1 MGEGGFPIWLI
12 IFILMV
18 LFATFAW
25 IRIDRSR
32 RLTRLSDDEWCMHLI
47 RETVPTS
54 YMFIHL
60 NSVESPMMENS
71 GNIKWDVEEV
81 MNNISGKYH
90 EFFRWFIAYQDESVS
105 ENSNK
110 DFYAGFVGSDL
121 KLYLLPRDIGLL

>member
-1 MGEGGFPIWLI
+1 MGEGGLPIWFI
-12 IFILMV
+12 IFILIG

-25 IRIDRSR
+25 KRIERSR
-32 RLTRLSDDEWCMHLI
+32 RLTMLSDDEWCMQLI
-47 RETVPTS
+47 REAVPTK

-60 NSVESPMMENS
+60 NSVESPLVTNS
-71 GNIKWDVEEV
+71 GTIQWNVEEV

-121 KLYLLPRDIGLL
+121 KLYLLPHDMRL